1 MINKITGRLITENG
15 IIDNG
20 EVCFEDGKVIS
31 AGERR
36 SDEGYNV
43 INYGDKYIS
52 PGFVD
57 IHLHGG
63 GGSDFMDG
71 TVEAY
76 LTAARLH
83 GSHGTTAILPTTLTC
98 PDEELF
104 RTFET
109 FRLARN
115 TENNGSDLC
124 GLHLEGPYFS
134 PAQKGAQDERFL
146 KKPTAD
152 HYMPILQAGKDIIK
166 RWTVAPEL
174 DGAMEL
180 GKILKENGILASM
193 GHSDAEYD
201 TVVEGYE
208 NGYSLLTHFYS
219 GMSSMVRKG
228 GFRIPGMI
236 ESGYIIDDMKVEVIA
251 DGCHLPPCILGSLYR
266 IKGADKMCLV
276 TDSMRGAGQT
286 SGTTILGSLE
296 NGYEV
301 FIEDGV
307 AKMPDRQ
314 AFAGSIAT
322 ADRLVRTVY
331 KQAGVPLWDAVKMMT
346 KTPARFASLDT
357 KGTLEKGKDADIAVF
372 DDDINICAVYVRG
385 KEIKNG

>member
-1 MINKITGRLITENG
+1 MINKLIGSLITENG
-15 IIDNG
+15 IIQDG
-20 EVCFEDGKVIS
+20 EVCFKDGKVIS
-31 AGERR
+31 AGERTR
-36 SDEGYNV
+36 DEGCNV
-43 INYGDKYIS
+43 TDYSGKYIS

-83 GSHGTTAILPTTLTC
+83 GSHGTTAMLPTTLTC

-104 RTFET
+104 RTFDT
-109 FRLARN
+109 FRTAQN

-124 GLHLEGPYFS
+124 GIHLEGPYFS

-146 KKPTAD
+146 KNPSPD
-152 HYMPILQAGKDIIK
+152 HYMPILEAGDGIIK

-180 GKILKENGILASM
+180 GKILAQKGILASM
-193 GHSDAEYD
+193 GHSDAEYE
-201 TVVEGYE
+201 TVLKGYE
-208 NGYSLLTHFYS
+208 NGYGLLTHFYS

-228 GFRIPGMI
+228 GFRVPGMI

-266 IKGADKMCLV
+266 IKGADRMCMV

-322 ADRLVRTVY
+322 ADRLVRTMY
-331 KQAGVPLWDAVKMMT
+331 KQAGVPLKDAVKMMT
-346 KTPARFASLDT
+346 ATPARFASLEN

-372 DDDINICAVYVRG
+372 DDDINVCAVYVRG
-385 KEIKNG
+385 KVIKNG

>member
-1 MINKITGRLITENG
+1 MAQKIIGKLITQDG
-15 IIDNG
+15 IIQNG
-20 EVCFEDGKVIS
+20 QVCFENGKVIS
-31 AGERR
+31 AGERTC
-36 SDEGYNV
+36 DEGFAITDYT
-43 INYGDKYIS
+43 DKYIS

-76 LTAARLH
+76 LNAARLH
-83 GSHGTTAILPTTLTC
+83 GSHGTTSMLPTTLTC
-98 PDEELF
+98 PDQELF
-104 RTFET
+104 RTFDT
-109 FRLARN
+109 FRTASQK
-115 TENNGSDLC
+115 ENNGSELC

-146 KKPTAD
+146 KKPTPE
-152 HYMPILQAGKDIIK
+152 HYMPILEAGKGIIK

-174 DGAMEL
+174 EGATEL
-180 GKILKENGILASM
+180 GKELQNRGILASM

-201 TVVEGYE
+201 TVVKGYE

-219 GMSSMVRKG
+219 GMSSMIRRG

-236 ESGYIIDDMKVEVIA
+236 EAGYIIDGMKVEVIA

-266 IKGADKMCLV
+266 IKGPDKMCLV

-331 KQAGVPLWDAVKMMT
+331 KQADVPLHHAVKMMT
-346 KTPARFASLDT
+346 STPAAFVGLES
-357 KGTLEKGKDADIAVF
+357 KGKLEKGYDADIAVF
-372 DDDINICAVYVRG
+372 DDDINVCAVYLRG
-385 KEIKNG
+385 KAIK

>member
-1 MINKITGRLITENG
+1 MINKITGNIITDG
-15 IIDNG
+15 KIIKNG
-20 EVCFEDGKVIS
+20 EVCFENGKIIS
-31 AGERR
+31 VGERTC
-36 SDEGYNV
+36 DEGYNV
-43 INYGDKYIS
+43 TDFGEKYVS
-52 PGFVD
+52 AGFVD

-83 GSHGTTAILPTTLTC
+83 GKHGTTAMLPTTLTC
-98 PDEELF
+98 PDEELY

-109 FRLARN
+109 FKIAQN
-115 TENNGSDLC
+115 TPVGGSDLC

-146 KKPTAD
+146 KKPTPE
-152 HYMPILQAGKDIIK
+152 HYMPILEAGKDIIK

-174 DGAMEL
+174 EGAMEL

-193 GHSDAEYD
+193 GHSDAEYT

-208 NGYSLLTHFYS
+208 NGYTLLTHFYS
-219 GMSSMVRKG
+219 GMSSMVRRG

-236 ESGYIIDDMKVEVIA
+236 ESGYIIDDMRVEVIA

-266 IKGADKMCLV
+266 IKGADRMCLV

-322 ADRLVRTVY
+322 ADRLIRTVY
-331 KQAGVPLWDAVKMMT
+331 KQAGVPIWDAVKMMT
-346 KTPARFASLDT
+346 ETPAKFAGLENKGSLSA
-357 KGTLEKGKDADIAVF
+357 GKDADIAVF

-385 KEIKNG
+385 KEITNG

>member
-1 MINKITGRLITENG
+1 MINKITGNIITDG
-15 IIDNG
+15 KIIKNG
-20 EVCFEDGKVIS
+20 EVCFENGKILSV
-31 AGERR
+31 GERTC
-36 SDEGYNV
+36 DEGYNV
-43 INYGDKYIS
+43 TDFGEKYVS
-52 PGFVD
+52 AGFVD

-83 GSHGTTAILPTTLTC
+83 GKHGTTAMLPTTLTC
-98 PDEELF
+98 PDEELY

-109 FRLARN
+109 FKIAQN
-115 TENNGSDLC
+115 TPVGGSDLC

-146 KKPTAD
+146 KKPTPE
-152 HYMPILQAGKDIIK
+152 HYMPILEAGKGIIK

-174 DGAMEL
+174 EGAMEL

-193 GHSDAEYD
+193 GHSDAEYT

-208 NGYSLLTHFYS
+208 NGYTLLTHFYS
-219 GMSSMVRKG
+219 GMSSMVRRG

-236 ESGYIIDDMKVEVIA
+236 ESGYIIDDMRVEVIA

-266 IKGADKMCLV
+266 IKGADRMCLV

-322 ADRLVRTVY
+322 ADRLIRTVY
-331 KQAGVPLWDAVKMMT
+331 KQAGVPIWDAVKMMT
-346 KTPARFASLDT
+346 ETPAKFAGLENKGSLSA
-357 KGTLEKGKDADIAVF
+357 GKDADIAVF

-385 KEIKNG
+385 KEITNG